1 MKDTESAKQQPQRS
15 LFRWRFSLRG
25 LLVLVTLCSC
35 GMYGYLQIK
44 LREKESQTGQAIIDS
59 GVTIDAWRGDEKEP
73 RNIESFTVP
82 FNPPRGPNYV
92 VPWKSLDR
100 LPYLKSVQ
108 MNSRTI
114 REETLAFLK
123 QCPNLQSITL
133 ICCHLEVDEESLI
146 WLSERGLVLGPYTTI
161 FKTDFT
167 AAGVKA
173 LLKQQN
179 LDLNVSHCSFT
190 DEAIGAL
197 DIRMN
202 RQHLS
207 FCFCKN
213 LTAKDLVEAVEKQ
226 IASLEITEQNDLE
239 LLPTE
244 GPEQGKVTW
253 RGEEPIELEENCFK
267 KMRNLKAITLNGRAP
282 NALAAIE
289 NLQPYVGLSIAF
301 RAGPT
306 LAQREQSEEILRRL
320 AYQDK
325 VFDTIEATPNLDS
338 LTLWYGNGHLRNA
351 SQLRFTPKHRLS
363 KLNIE
368 AAQDY
373 DPEFFSQL
381 SKLRSLRKLSI
392 NNTNVLGLEIEPL
405 IRIKYLESVKLN
417 ENNLSDG
424 ALNLLRGWAK
434 KVEFSSR

>member
-44 LREKESQTGQAIIDS
+44 LQEKESQTGQAIIDS

-82 FNPPRGPNYV
+82 FSGPRGPSYV

-108 MNSRTI
+108 INSGTI

-123 QCPNLQSITL
+123 RCPNLQSIRL
-133 ICCHLEVDEESLI
+133 RRCRLEVDEESLI
-146 WLSERGLVLGPYTTI
+146 WLSERGLVLEPHTRI

-173 LLKQQN
+173 LLKQQ
-179 LDLNVSHCSFT
+179 DLEIDFNRCSFT
-190 DEAIGAL
+190 DEAIEAL

-207 FCFCKN
+207 FYFCKN
-213 LTAKDLVEAVEKQ
+213 LTAKDLIEAVENQ
-226 IASLEITEQNDLE
+226 IASLVITEPNDLV
-239 LLPTE
+239 LLPKE
-244 GPEQGKVTW
+244 GREQGAVTW
-253 RGEEPIELEENCFK
+253 KSEEPIELEENCFK
-267 KMRNLKAITLNGRAP
+267 KMRNLKAITLHGRSP

-289 NLQPYVGLSIAF
+289 NLQPYVRVSIVFPAVLLS
-301 RAGPT
+301 R
-306 LAQREQSEEILRRL
+306 QEQSEEILSRL

-338 LTLWYGNGHLRNA
+338 LTLWDGKGHPCNA
-351 SQLRFTPKHRLS
+351 RQLRFTPKHRLR
-363 KLNIE
+363 KLRIE
-368 AAQDY
+368 SAQEY
-373 DPEFFSQL
+373 DPKFFTEL
-381 SKLRSLRKLSI
+381 SKLRSLRNLSI

-405 IRIKYLESVKLN
+405 IRINYLKSVKLN
-417 ENNLSDG
+417 EYNLSDG
-424 ALNLLRGWAK
+424 ALNLLRGWAE
-434 KVEFSSR
+434 KVEFSRP

>member
-44 LREKESQTGQAIIDS
+44 LQEKESQTGQAIIDS

-82 FNPPRGPNYV
+82 FNGPRGPSYV

-108 MNSRTI
+108 INSGTI

-123 QCPNLQSITL
+123 RCPNLQSIRL
-133 ICCHLEVDEESLI
+133 RRCQLEVDEESLI
-146 WLSERGLVLGPYTTI
+146 WLSERGLVLEPHTRI

-173 LLKQQN
+173 LLKQQD
-179 LDLNVSHCSFT
+179 LEIDLNRCSFT
-190 DEAIGAL
+190 DEAIEAL

-207 FCFCKN
+207 FYFCKN
-213 LTAKDLVEAVEKQ
+213 LTAKDLIEAVENQ
-226 IASLEITEQNDLE
+226 IASLVITEPNDLV
-239 LLPTE
+239 LLPKE
-244 GPEQGKVTW
+244 GREQGAVTW
-253 RGEEPIELEENCFK
+253 KSEEPIELEENCFK
-267 KMRNLKAITLNGRAP
+267 KMRNLKAITLHGRSP

-289 NLQPYVGLSIAF
+289 NLQPYVRVSIVFPAVLLS
-301 RAGPT
+301 R
-306 LAQREQSEEILRRL
+306 QEQSEEILSRL

-338 LTLWYGNGHLRNA
+338 LTLWYENGHQRNA
-351 SQLRFTPKHRLS
+351 RQLRFTPKHRLT
-363 KLNIE
+363 KLKIE
-368 AAQDY
+368 SALEY
-373 DPEFFSQL
+373 DPKFFTEL
-381 SKLRSLRKLSI
+381 SKLISLRNLSI

-405 IRIKYLESVKLN
+405 IRINYLKSVKLN
-417 ENNLSDG
+417 EYNLSDG
-424 ALNLLRGWAK
+424 ALNLLRGWAE
-434 KVEFSSR
+434 KVEFSRP